1 MGDARVSAALSE
13 SGTVG
18 GIPTVPWSTVQH
30 YVNRAWDPENCP
42 HHALIGLTGSGK
54 TYLGINGILGTMC
67 ANDRVLIIDSKGDDK
82 TIGSTGRPVKKI
94 PANPWYVGINRSKRQ
109 EPRAFWYRLV
119 VSDERTEG
127 REQIANALSRVY
139 KEGDWV
145 VYLDETY
152 DITTA
157 RAPFYNLAPM
167 MEQIWRKGRSRRVST
182 ISATQQPAWVPRTM
196 YDQASF
202 AWIGRI
208 RDRDRQKR
216 LLDIGGMTKD
226 ELPIISG
233 LKRRE
238 WLLAADNGEY
248 FAKTTVKL

>member
-1 MGDARVSAALSE
+1 MTSAAQSYDAA
-13 SGTVG
+13 VG
-18 GIPTVPWSTVQH
+18 GIPTVAWPTVQH
-30 YVNRAWDPENCP
+30 YVNHAWDPENAP

-67 ANDRVLIIDSKGDDK
+67 KRDRVLLLDTKQDDK
-82 TIGSTGRPVKKI
+82 LLMTAGRPVEAI

-109 EPRAFWYRLV
+109 ADRAFWYRLV
-119 VSDERTEG
+119 VSDEYEKG
-127 REQIANALSRVY
+127 RGQIFEALNRVY

-145 VYLDETY
+145 VFVDEMF
-152 DITTA
+152 DITSP
-157 RAPFYNLAPM
+157 RRPFFNLSPQI
-167 MEQIWRKGRSRRVST
+167 EQILRKGRSRRVSVVG
-182 ISATQQPAWVPRTM
+182 ATQSPAWVPRTF

-208 RDRDRQKR
+208 RDKERQKR
-216 LLDIGGMTKD
+216 LVEIGGLTKED
-226 ELPIISG
+226 LSVVSA

-248 FAKTTVKL
+248 FAKTTVTL